1 MKKKLLKIKK
11 LIWCF
16 ISLTI
21 IAVMIANV
29 HIAMGGQ
36 RDAASSDLTLNNIE
50 AMADIE
56 INYTVTHTTIS
67 VSIDIVA
74 VDGPNGTI
82 IWVNVYVRVC
92 IEAYFLSC
100 VIEE

>member
-1 MKKKLLKIKK
+1 
-11 LIWCF
+11 
-16 ISLTI
+16 
-21 IAVMIANV
+21 
-29 HIAMGGQ
+29 
-36 RDAASSDLTLNNIE
+36 
-50 AMADIE
+50 MADIE